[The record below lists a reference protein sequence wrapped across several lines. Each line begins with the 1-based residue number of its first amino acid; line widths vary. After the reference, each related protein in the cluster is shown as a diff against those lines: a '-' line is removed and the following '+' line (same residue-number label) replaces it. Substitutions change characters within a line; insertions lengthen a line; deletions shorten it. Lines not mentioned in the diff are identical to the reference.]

1 MKRIILCFDGT
12 WNAVMDP
19 KTVTNVVR
27 IANLLTVSGDDG
39 INQITYYNSG
49 VGSGGFIDRFIG
61 GAFGAGLKAN
71 VKRGIAFLALN
82 YEDGDEIYLFGFSR
96 GAYTARAVGGVIG
109 AAGIPL
115 DISETEEH
123 WQRYQKLAK
132 LKYHAGRYADGSKGR
147 AKYKEEIEKATKA
160 VGEIS
165 RYKGDEVPIR
175 CVGVWDT
182 VGAYGI
188 PSGFANGL
196 FPRFLTYWTHGF
208 RDTRIG
214 AKVQLGLHAVA
225 IDEMR
230 KPFAPTFWTLRTDR
244 PLPEAQ
250 AVEQVWFP
258 GVHSNIGGGYD
269 STGLS
274 DLALAWMIGRV
285 NEKTGLQFN
294 EDDVMTNVWP
304 CTADTLY
311 RSATRP
317 AFMRARDVLPGAFPL
332 VRSRLRRLR
341 RWWKGQDT
349 KVAIQRVNEKL
360 HWSVPERCQWD
371 VTLVD
376 GLGQRKYAPA
386 NLTPN
391 AKDVAPIT
399 RMETKLLQ
407 RVRPR
412 SARPDLKPP
421 PPLCPLAGAD
431 HECQCA
437 KRGALAAGADA
448 PQTSVAA

>member
-1 MKRIILCFDGT
+1 MKRIVLCFDGT

-27 IANLLTVSGDDG
+27 LANLVTVSGDDNV
-39 INQITYYNSG
+39 NQITYYNSG

-82 YEDGDEIYLFGFSR
+82 YDEGDEIYLFGFSR

-115 DISETEEH
+115 DISETEKH
-123 WQRYQKLAK
+123 WQRYQTLAK
-132 LKYHAGRYADGSKGR
+132 LKYQAGRYPEDAKGR
-147 AKYKEEIEKATKA
+147 QKYKPLIKAAEDA
-160 VGEIS
+160 VKEIS
-165 RYKGDEVPIR
+165 RYHGDEVPIR

-196 FPRFLTYWTHGF
+196 FPRVFTYWTHGF

-214 AKVQLGLHAVA
+214 KKVRLGLHAVA

-230 KPFAPTFWTLRTDR
+230 KPFSPTFWTVRKDR
-244 PLPEAQ
+244 ALPEAQ
-250 AVEQVWFP
+250 DVEQVWFP
-258 GVHSNIGGGYD
+258 GVHSNVGGGYD

-274 DLALAWMIGRV
+274 DTALAWMIGRV
-285 NEKTGLQFN
+285 QETTPLRFN
-294 EDDVMTNVWP
+294 EDEVMKTVWP
-304 CTADTLY
+304 CSADTLY

-317 AFMRARDVLPGAFPL
+317 AFMRMRNVLPGDFPL
-332 VRSRLRRLR
+332 IRSRLRRLR

-349 KVAIQRVNEKL
+349 NLSIHRVNEKL
-360 HWSVPERCQWD
+360 HWSVADRSQCA
-371 VTLVD
+371 VALVD
-376 GLGQRKYAPA
+376 GLGNRKYAPA
-386 NLTPN
+386 NLAPN
-391 AKDVAPIT
+391 AKEIAPIT
-399 RMETKLLQ
+399 ALETNLLA
-407 RVRPR
+407 RDR
-412 SARPDLKPP
+412 SSN
-421 PPLCPLAGAD
+421 CPLKAGG

-437 KRGALAAGADA
+437 KRAARAAGETAH
-448 PQTSVAA
+448 TSVAA

>member
-1 MKRIILCFDGT
+1 MKRIVLCFDGT
-12 WNAVMDP
+12 WNAVINP

-27 IANLLTVSGDDG
+27 LANLVTVRGDDEVE
-39 INQITYYNSG
+39 QVTYYNSG
-49 VGSGGFIDRFIG
+49 VGSGGFIDRLIG
-61 GAFGAGLKAN
+61 GAFGAGLKGN

-82 YEDGDEIYLFGFSR
+82 YDEGDEIYLFGFSR

-123 WQRYQKLAK
+123 WQRYQKLAQ
-132 LKYHAGRYADGSKGR
+132 LKYQAGRYPKDSKGR
-147 AKYKEEIEKATKA
+147 KKYDADIEVVKKSLMD
-160 VGEIS
+160 IS
-165 RYKGDEVPIR
+165 RYHGEEVPIR

-196 FPRFLTYWTHGF
+196 VPRFFTYWTQGF

-214 AKVQLGLHAVA
+214 SKVVLGLHAVA

-230 KPFAPTFWTLRTDR
+230 KPFSPTFWTVRTDR
-244 PLPEAQ
+244 ALPEAQ
-250 AVEQVWFP
+250 EVEQVWFP

-274 DLALAWMIGRV
+274 DVALAWMIGRV
-285 NEKTGLQFN
+285 QERTPLRFN
-294 EDDVMTNVWP
+294 ETEVMDTVWP

-317 AFMRARDVLPGAFPL
+317 AFMRIRNVLPGEFPL

-349 KVAIQRVNEKL
+349 KVAIHRVNEKL
-360 HWSVPERCQWD
+360 HWSVPERCQCP

-376 GLGQRKYAPA
+376 GLGNRKYAPA
-386 NLTPN
+386 NLAAN
-391 AKDVAPIT
+391 AKEIAK
-399 RMETKLLQ
+399 MTKLEAKLLT
-407 RVRPR
+407 R
-412 SARPDLKPP
+412 ARTD
-421 PPLCPLAGAD
+421 CPLKAGG

-437 KRGALAAGADA
+437 KRDAGAVA
-448 PQTSVAA
+448 PASVAA

>member
-1 MKRIILCFDGT
+1 MKRIVLCFDGT
-12 WNAVMDP
+12 WNAVVNP

-27 IANLLTVSGDDG
+27 LANLVTVSGDDG
-39 INQITYYNSG
+39 VNQITYYNSG
-49 VGSGGFIDRFIG
+49 VGSGGLIDRFIG

-82 YEDGDEIYLFGFSR
+82 YDEGDEIYLFGFSR

-123 WQRYQKLAK
+123 WQRYQNLAK
-132 LKYHAGRYADGSKGR
+132 LKSQAGRYHDDSKGR
-147 AKYKEEIEKATKA
+147 AKYKQQIEDAEKAVK
-160 VGEIS
+160 EIS
-165 RYKGDEVPIR
+165 RFHGSEVPIR

-188 PSGFANGL
+188 PSGFANSL
-196 FPRFLTYWTHGF
+196 FPRVFTYWTQGF

-214 AKVQLGLHAVA
+214 RKVELGLHAVA

-250 AVEQVWFP
+250 EVEQVWFP
-258 GVHSNIGGGYD
+258 GVHSNVGGGYD

-274 DLALAWMIGRV
+274 DVALAWMIGRLQ
-285 NEKTGLQFN
+285 EKTPLRFN
-294 EDDVMTNVWP
+294 EGDVMSTVWP
-304 CTADTLY
+304 CSADTLY

-317 AFMRARDVLPGAFPL
+317 AFMRFRNVLPGDFPL
-332 VRSRLRRLR
+332 IRSRLRRLR
-341 RWWKGQDT
+341 RWWKGQET
-349 KVAIQRVNEKL
+349 KIAIHRINEKL
-360 HWSVPERCQWD
+360 HWSVPERCQCA

-376 GLGQRKYAPA
+376 GLGYKKYAPA
-386 NLTPN
+386 NLAPN
-391 AKDVAPIT
+391 AKDIAP
-399 RMETKLLQ
+399 MTKLEAKLMQ
-407 RVRPR
+407 RVRTPE
-412 SARPDLKPP
+412 
-421 PPLCPLAGAD
+421 CPLKAGG

-437 KRGALAAGADA
+437 KRGAPAVA
-448 PQTSVAA
+448 PASVAA